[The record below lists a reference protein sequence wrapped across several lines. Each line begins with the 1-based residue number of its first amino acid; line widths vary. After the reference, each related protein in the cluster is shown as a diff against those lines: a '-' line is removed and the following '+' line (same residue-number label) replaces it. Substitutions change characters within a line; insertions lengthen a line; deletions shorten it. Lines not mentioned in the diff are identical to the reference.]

1 MPASAPSSFQTLL
14 RLLRYTKNH
23 RGRIAWAS
31 ACSIINKLFDVAP
44 EILIG
49 IAIDVVVSREASFL
63 AGLGVVDPGA
73 QLTLLG
79 VLTLFIWMGESLFE
93 YLYLLAWRNLA
104 QQIQHEMRIETV
116 AHVQQLDMAWFE
128 DRSSG
133 NLVSILNDDINQLE
147 RFLNGGANSLIQV
160 ATTLLAVGAVFFVIS
175 PLIATLAI
183 LPIPVI
189 IAGAFWFQRR
199 AQPLYAD
206 VRERVGALAA
216 RLQNNISGIATIR
229 SFTAESR
236 EVEALRVESQA
247 YCDANRRAIA
257 VASAFIPVIR
267 MAILAGFLV
276 TFVVGGNM
284 ALAGTLA
291 AGSYGLLVFLTQRLL
306 WPMTG
311 LAETVDLFER
321 AMASTRR
328 VLDLLSTQA
337 RIVDAADAVVMPA
350 LRGDLE
356 FRDVYFSYSNGTPV
370 LSDVSLSVRAGTTVA
385 FVGPTGSGKS
395 TLLKLVLRFFEPVSG
410 AVLVDGT
417 PVSGIRMHD
426 LRSQMGLVSQDVYLF
441 QGTVRE
447 NIAFGRPGASEAD
460 IVEAA
465 QAAEAHDFIRA
476 LPQGYDTVVG
486 ERGQKLSGGQRQRI
500 SIARAI
506 LKNPPILILDEATS
520 AVDNETEAAIQ
531 RSMRRIS
538 VNRTVLVVAHRL
550 STIVHADQIIVLE
563 NGRVTET
570 GRHDELLAQ
579 GGTYAALWNVQTGQ
593 AG

>member
-1 MPASAPSSFQTLL
+1 
-14 RLLRYTKNH
+14 
-23 RGRIAWAS
+23 
-31 ACSIINKLFDVAP
+31 
-44 EILIG
+44 
-49 IAIDVVVSREASFL
+49 
-63 AGLGVVDPGA
+63 
-73 QLTLLG
+73 
-79 VLTLFIWMGESLFE
+79 
-93 YLYLLAWRNLA
+93 
-104 QQIQHEMRIETV
+104 
-116 AHVQQLDMAWFE
+116 
-128 DRSSG
+128 
-133 NLVSILNDDINQLE
+133 
-147 RFLNGGANSLIQV
+147 
-160 ATTLLAVGAVFFVIS
+160 
-175 PLIATLAI
+175 
-183 LPIPVI
+183 
-189 IAGAFWFQRR
+189 
-199 AQPLYAD
+199 
-206 VRERVGALAA
+206 
-216 RLQNNISGIATIR
+216 LQNNISGIATIR

-328 VLDLLSTQA
+328 VLDLLSTQPT
-337 RIVDAADAVVMPA
+337 IVDAADAVSMPA

-395 TLLKLVLRFFEPVSG
+395 TLLKLVLRFFESVSG

-417 PVSGIRMHD
+417 PVSRIRMND

-447 NIAFGRPGASEAD
+447 NIAFGRPGATEAD

-465 QAAEAHDFIRA
+465 QAAEAHEFIRA

-570 GRHDELLAQ
+570 GRHEDLLTQ